1 MEQQIFR
8 NFFRTRLNSTES
20 PVIPLPFYAHN
31 TGILELEQGKIE
43 RSGGV
48 LNPFVRISWVLSGQ
62 CETLLTEQPVI
73 AGPNT
78 VFYTLFNEERV
89 LRCLSR
95 SCRIRWVCF
104 DGPLAEA
111 FVLGFRY
118 PRLMNA
124 GLYPEALFDELD
136 RIMSDDT
143 PRCIRR
149 KSCLIMEILS
159 SIAPEE
165 NDQHQT
171 EKVIPQSL
179 LLIRQNLSNPD
190 FGLEDLCGHF
200 GISPATLTRLFRK
213 YTRISPGRYILN
225 MRLSKAVSLLTGTD
239 LSIERISVQCGFRDR
254 SSFTRFI
261 RRSYGCSP
269 TVYRERRSAL
279 DPSPSQDSFSRKD

>member
-1 MEQQIFR
+1 MDQQISH
-8 NFFRTRLNSTES
+8 NFFRTRLNSSES

-31 TGILELEQGKIE
+31 TGILELKQGKIE
-43 RSGGV
+43 HSGGI
-48 LNPFVRISWVLSGQ
+48 LNPFVRVSWILSGQ
-62 CETLLTEQPVI
+62 CETLLNEHSVI

-95 SCRIRWVCF
+95 TCRIRWVCF

-111 FVLGFRY
+111 FFLGFRY
-118 PRLMNA
+118 PRLMT
-124 GLYPEALFDELD
+124 GGQYPEALFDELD
-136 RIMSDDT
+136 RIMSDDS

-149 KSCLIMEILS
+149 KSCLVMEILS

-171 EKVIPQSL
+171 EKMIPQSL

-190 FGLEDLCGHF
+190 FGLETLCEHF

-213 YTRISPGRYILN
+213 HTHISPGRYILN

-239 LSIERISVQCGFRDR
+239 LSIERISSQCGFRDR

-269 TVYRERRSAL
+269 SSYRANREA
-279 DPSPSQDSFSRKD
+279 SFSEDGGNPKK